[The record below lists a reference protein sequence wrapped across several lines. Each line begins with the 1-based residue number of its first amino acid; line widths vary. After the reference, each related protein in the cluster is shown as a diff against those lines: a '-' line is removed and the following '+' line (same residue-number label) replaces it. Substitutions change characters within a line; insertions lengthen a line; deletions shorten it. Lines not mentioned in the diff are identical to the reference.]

1 MRSGRFSRFGL
12 ATESVRQLE
21 TRPASPRRP
30 RNQLNPKPFLGGSRI
45 VMNGISFARVKQATH
60 SDAVTPRT
68 APPMHQAVST
78 PVTAPVTAKQRR
90 ARRKKQIIYGSI
102 ALVVLWIAAWVLW
115 SKREKPIPVTTE
127 TAIRKTI
134 VQTVSATGKIQP
146 EVEVKIS
153 PEVAGEIIEL
163 PVDDGLRVKKGDLL
177 VKIKPDSYKALLEQQ
192 EAAISAAK
200 ATNLQQ
206 KATMMKTE
214 HDLKRA
220 EDLFNKKLISEQ
232 EYNGGQAAY
241 DVAKNTYE
249 SSLHEIERAEASSS
263 QARDQLSKTTIY
275 SPLDG
280 TVTVLN
286 SKLGERLVATGQ
298 FAGTE
303 VMRVADR
310 THMQAIVDVNENDVV
325 NVKLGDI
332 ANVKI
337 DAYGDHKFKG
347 TVAQIGNT
355 GKTTGSGTQEEVTNF
370 EVKIN
375 LEREDVLLR
384 PGLSCTADIETNIVK
399 DTVAVPMQ
407 AVTIRTGDSNL
418 SPEEIEKKRLKSAA
432 RDKGDNNADY
442 VNERQEKAAQKE
454 EREKLMKVVFL
465 KKGGKAQSVK
475 VTTGISD
482 DTYME
487 IKSGLQPGEEV
498 ISGSYSAISRKLK
511 DGAKVAYD
519 KEATK

>member
-1 MRSGRFSRFGL
+1 
-12 ATESVRQLE
+12 
-21 TRPASPRRP
+21 
-30 RNQLNPKPFLGGSRI
+30 
-45 VMNGISFARVKQATH
+45 
-60 SDAVTPRT
+60 
-68 APPMHQAVST
+68 MHQALAT
-78 PVTAPVTAKQRR
+78 PETAPKVERKRR
-90 ARRKKQIIYGSI
+90 STRKRKIIIG
-102 ALVVLWIAAWVLW
+102 VVGFFVLWLIVSILL

-127 TAIRKTI
+127 KAVRKTI
-134 VQTVSATGKIQP
+134 LQTVSATGKVQP
-146 EVEVKIS
+146 ETEVKIS

-163 PVDDGLRVKKGDLL
+163 PVADGMGIKKGDLL

-206 KATMMKTE
+206 KASMLKTE
-214 HDLKRA
+214 QDLKRA
-220 EDLFNKKLISEQ
+220 DDMYAKKTISIQ
-232 EYNGGQAAY
+232 EYNAAQAAA

-249 SSLHEIERAEASSS
+249 SSLHEIERAQAGSS
-263 QARDQLSKTTIY
+263 QARDQLSKTTVY
-275 SPLDG
+275 SPIDG
-280 TVTVLN
+280 TVTILN
-286 SKLGERLVATGQ
+286 SKLGERIVATGQ

-303 VMRVADR
+303 VMRVADLSR
-310 THMQAIVDVNENDVV
+310 MQAVIDVNENDVP
-325 NVKLGDI
+325 NVKIGDK

-337 DAYGDHKFKG
+337 DAYGDRKFKG

-355 GKTTGSGTQEEVTNF
+355 GKTTGTGTQEEVTNF

-384 PGLSCTADIETNIVK
+384 PGLSCTADIETNMVK
-399 DTVAVPMQ
+399 DAVAVPMQ

-418 SPEEIEKKRLKSAA
+418 SPEEIEKKRLKTAA

-442 VNERQEKAAQKE
+442 VNERQEKALEKE
-454 EREKLMKVVFL
+454 EREKLSKVVFL

-487 IKSGLQPGEEV
+487 IKSGVQPGDEV

>member
-1 MRSGRFSRFGL
+1 
-12 ATESVRQLE
+12 
-21 TRPASPRRP
+21 
-30 RNQLNPKPFLGGSRI
+30 
-45 VMNGISFARVKQATH
+45 
-60 SDAVTPRT
+60 
-68 APPMHQAVST
+68 MHQALAS
-78 PVTAPVTAKQRR
+78 PETAPKVERKRR
-90 ARRKKQIIYGSI
+90 STRKRKIIMG
-102 ALVVLWIAAWVLW
+102 VVGFFVLWLIVSILL

-127 TAIRKTI
+127 KAVRKTI
-134 VQTVSATGKIQP
+134 LQTVSATGKVQP
-146 EVEVKIS
+146 ETEVKIS

-163 PVDDGLRVKKGDLL
+163 PVADGMGIKKGDLL

-192 EAAISAAK
+192 EAAISAAR

-206 KATMMKTE
+206 KASMLKTE
-214 HDLKRA
+214 QDLKRA
-220 EDLFNKKLISEQ
+220 DDMYAKKTISIQ
-232 EYNGGQAAY
+232 EYNAAQAAA

-249 SSLHEIERAEASSS
+249 SSLHEIERAQAGSS
-263 QARDQLSKTTIY
+263 QARDQLSKTTVY
-275 SPLDG
+275 SPIDG
-280 TVTVLN
+280 TVTILN
-286 SKLGERLVATGQ
+286 SKLGERIVATGQ

-303 VMRVADR
+303 VMRVADLSR
-310 THMQAIVDVNENDVV
+310 MQAVIDVNENDVP
-325 NVKLGDI
+325 NVKIGDK

-337 DAYGDHKFKG
+337 DAYGDRKFKG

-355 GKTTGSGTQEEVTNF
+355 GKTTGTGTQEEVTNF

-384 PGLSCTADIETNIVK
+384 PGLSCTADIETNMVK
-399 DTVAVPMQ
+399 DAVAVPMQ
-407 AVTIRTGDSNL
+407 AVTIRTGESNL
-418 SPEEIEKKRLKSAA
+418 SPEEIEKKRLKTAA

-442 VNERQEKAAQKE
+442 VNERQEKALQKE
-454 EREKLMKVVFL
+454 EREKLSKVVFL

-487 IKSGLQPGEEV
+487 IKSGVQPGDEV

>member
-1 MRSGRFSRFGL
+1 
-12 ATESVRQLE
+12 
-21 TRPASPRRP
+21 
-30 RNQLNPKPFLGGSRI
+30 
-45 VMNGISFARVKQATH
+45 
-60 SDAVTPRT
+60 
-68 APPMHQAVST
+68 MHQALAT
-78 PVTAPVTAKQRR
+78 PETAPKVERKRR
-90 ARRKKQIIYGSI
+90 STRKRKIIIG
-102 ALVVLWIAAWVLW
+102 VVGFFVLWLIVSILL

-127 TAIRKTI
+127 KAVRKTI
-134 VQTVSATGKIQP
+134 LQTVSATGKVQP
-146 EVEVKIS
+146 ETEVKIS

-163 PVDDGLRVKKGDLL
+163 PVADGMGIKKGDLL

-206 KATMMKTE
+206 KASMLKTE
-214 HDLKRA
+214 QDLKRA
-220 EDLFNKKLISEQ
+220 DDMYAKKTISIQ
-232 EYNGGQAAY
+232 EYNAAQAAA

-249 SSLHEIERAEASSS
+249 SSLHEIERAQAGSS
-263 QARDQLSKTTIY
+263 QARDQLSKTTVY
-275 SPLDG
+275 SPIDG
-280 TVTVLN
+280 TVTILN
-286 SKLGERLVATGQ
+286 SKLGERIVATGQ

-303 VMRVADR
+303 VMRVADLSR
-310 THMQAIVDVNENDVV
+310 MQAVIDVNENDVP
-325 NVKLGDI
+325 NVKIGDK

-337 DAYGDHKFKG
+337 DAYGDRKFKG

-355 GKTTGSGTQEEVTNF
+355 GKTTGTGTQEEVTNF

-384 PGLSCTADIETNIVK
+384 PGLSCTADIETNMVK
-399 DTVAVPMQ
+399 DAVAVPMQ

-418 SPEEIEKKRLKSAA
+418 SPEEIEKKRLKTAA

-442 VNERQEKAAQKE
+442 VNERQEKALQKE
-454 EREKLMKVVFL
+454 EREKLSKVVFL

-487 IKSGLQPGEEV
+487 IKSGVQPGDEV

>member
-1 MRSGRFSRFGL
+1 
-12 ATESVRQLE
+12 
-21 TRPASPRRP
+21 
-30 RNQLNPKPFLGGSRI
+30 
-45 VMNGISFARVKQATH
+45 
-60 SDAVTPRT
+60 
-68 APPMHQAVST
+68 MHQAV
-78 PVTAPVTAKQRR
+78 TAPETAPKVARKRR
-90 ARRKKQIIYGSI
+90 STRKRQIIVG
-102 ALVVLWIAAWVLW
+102 AVGFLVLWLIVSILL

-127 TAIRKTI
+127 KAVRKTI
-134 VQTVSATGKIQP
+134 LQTVSATGKVQP
-146 EVEVKIS
+146 ETEVKIS

-163 PVDDGLRVKKGDLL
+163 PVADGMGIKKGDLL

-206 KATMMKTE
+206 KATMLKTE
-214 HDLKRA
+214 QDLKRA
-220 EDLFNKKLISEQ
+220 EDMYAKKTISIQ
-232 EYNGGQAAY
+232 EYNNAQAAS
-241 DVAKNTYE
+241 DVAKNTFE
-249 SSLHEIERAEASSS
+249 SSLHEIERAQAGSS
-263 QARDQLSKTTIY
+263 QARDQLSKTTVY
-275 SPLDG
+275 SPING
-280 TVTVLN
+280 TVTILN
-286 SKLGERLVATGQ
+286 SKLGERIVATGQ

-303 VMRVADR
+303 VMRVADLSR
-310 THMQAIVDVNENDVV
+310 MQAVIDVNENDVP
-325 NVKLGDI
+325 NVKIGDK

-337 DAYGDHKFKG
+337 DAYGDRKFRG

-384 PGLSCTADIETNIVK
+384 PGLSCTADIETNMVK
-399 DTVAVPMQ
+399 DAVAVPMQ

-418 SPEEIEKKRLKSAA
+418 SPEEIEKKKLKSAA

-442 VNERQEKAAQKE
+442 VNERQEKAAQRE
-454 EREKLMKVVFL
+454 EREKLAKVVFL
-465 KKGGKAQSVK
+465 KRGGKAQSVK

-487 IKSGLQPGEEV
+487 IKTGVQPGDEV

-511 DGAKVAYD
+511 DGAKVTYD
-519 KEATK
+519 KEAIK